1 MVRAH
6 VYISG
11 KVQGVGY
18 RLSTQEEAVKLGLTG
33 WVKNLPDGRV
43 EAVLEGEATAV
54 EQMIQW
60 SHQGPRAAI
69 VRDVIVERE
78 TPEGLATFQVVTA

>member
-18 RLSTQEEAVKLGLTG
+18 RLSTQEEAVKLALKG
-33 WVKNLPDGRV
+33 WVRNVPDGSV
-43 EAVLEGEATAV
+43 EAVFEGEQTAID
-54 EQMIQW
+54 QMIQW
-60 SHQGPRAAI
+60 CHQGPPSA
-69 VRDVIVERE
+69 VVKDVTVERE
-78 TPEGLATFQVVTA
+78 TPEGLTAFQVLTA

>member
-1 MVRAH
+1 M
-6 VYISG
+6 SG

-33 WVKNLPDGRV
+33 WVKNLSDGRV
-43 EAVLEGEATAV
+43 EAVLEGEPTAV

-60 SHQGPRAAI
+60 CQQGSRAA
-69 VRDVIVERE
+69 VVKDVTVERE
-78 TPEGLATFQVVTA
+78 TPEGLTAFQVLTA